1 MRLGVT
7 LRVTLAAAVMAAVF
21 SLSAAAPAA
30 AQDARRGAALAEE
43 RSCAACHGLGGLS
56 AVPLMPSLAGQQP
69 HFLTLQ
75 LILFRESL
83 RTVPAMAE
91 AVRGLTDEQIEDL
104 SAYFAANPSAPN
116 PDRGPRDAGL
126 AARGAELSVQRN
138 CNVCHLPSYAG
149 RAQVPRIN
157 HQREDF
163 LLHTLVEYRDNQ
175 RVGTDTQMNA
185 VMFGMS
191 DDDIR
196 AIAHYLAHR

>member
-1 MRLGVT
+1 VSG
-7 LRVTLAAAVMAAVF
+7 
-21 SLSAAAPAA
+21 
-30 AQDARRGAALAEE
+30 
-43 RSCAACHGLGGLS
+43 
-56 AVPLMPSLAGQQP
+56 VPLMPSLAGQQP

-75 LILFRESL
+75 LILFREGL
-83 RTVPAMAE
+83 RPVPAMAE
-91 AVRGLTDEQIEDL
+91 PVRGLTDQQVEDIA
-104 SAYFAANPSAPN
+104 AYFAAYPSAPD
-116 PDRGPRDAGL
+116 PERGAHDAAL
-126 AARGAELSVQRN
+126 AARGAQISVQRN

-163 LLHTLVEYRDNQ
+163 LVHTLIEYRDNQ

>member
-1 MRLGVT
+1 MR
-7 LRVTLAAAVMAAVF
+7 LRVTLAAAVMAAAFFV
-21 SLSAAAPAA
+21 STAAPAS

-43 RSCAACHGLGGLS
+43 RNCAACHGERGVSG
-56 AVPLMPSLAGQQP
+56 VPLMPSLAGQQP

-75 LILFRESL
+75 LILFREGL
-83 RTVPAMAE
+83 RPVPAMAE
-91 AVRGLTDEQIEDL
+91 PVRGLTDQQVEDIA
-104 SAYFAANPSAPN
+104 AYFAAYPSAPD
-116 PDRGPRDAGL
+116 PERGAHDAAL
-126 AARGAELSVQRN
+126 AARGAQISVQRN
-138 CNVCHLPSYAG
+138 CNVCHLPTYAG

-163 LLHTLVEYRDNQ
+163 LVHTLAEYRDNL

-191 DDDIR
+191 NDDIR